1 MVCPVVLENRLTES
15 YRYNIAGTTFGIITV
30 MCDSGKLRIMIL
42 VNLLAATCL
51 TAGGF
56 DRVEPQTR
64 TSVVD
69 SPFADAVFRGV
80 TDKVNPV
87 GYRVGEPIRFRF
99 AFEGA
104 GKEAYSG
111 RYAIDWVRKGDDG
124 KRTTGRVP
132 IVRGQVPEVVTS
144 LDRPGMVRLEAWVVD
159 AKTGRREDRGK
170 RAPNWPS
177 WEMNDARSVFF
188 GGGALVEP
196 EKIVQSKPE
205 PADFEEFWARQKR
218 RLKDVPVQVIERRLN
233 SRPDSPCQIWG
244 VKVACAGPRPL
255 TGALCIP
262 RGAKQKSLKAV
273 CRFHG
278 YGTGV
283 CNPKDY
289 STVSNQIVFVINA
302 HGYDFWRE
310 KAYYEDMCDGV
321 ATVKWS
327 YGRSPWQNEYPEG
340 CYFNGMVLRLLRAY
354 DFIRTL
360 PEWDGVHLEAE
371 GESQGGAQSLWAASL
386 VDGIT
391 EVRPGVPGMADY
403 GAETVP
409 GRIVSG
415 FPWTWAPGLAYY
427 DTINHARHAKCPV
440 KITRAS
446 LGDTACTPTSLAAIF
461 NALPKNARSIVW
473 VQGSQHGYV
482 PPEPNQSI
490 ELPSGR
496 IVSVSVSKDVFL
508 DKTMERNSR

>member
-1 MVCPVVLENRLTES
+1 
-15 YRYNIAGTTFGIITV
+15 
-30 MCDSGKLRIMIL
+30 MIL

-51 TAGGF
+51 TACGF
-56 DRVEPQTR
+56 DRVEPQVR

-80 TDKVNPV
+80 TDKENPV

-104 GKEAYSG
+104 GEEAYSG

-124 KRTTGRVP
+124 KRTTGRVS

-159 AKTGRREDRGK
+159 AKTGRRADRGK
-170 RAPNWPS
+170 PAPNWPS

-196 EKIVQSKPE
+196 DRIVQSKPE
-205 PADFEEFWARQKR
+205 PGDFSDFWARQKR
-218 RLKDVPVQVIERRLN
+218 RLADVPIEVLEKKDVTPSN
-233 SRPDSPCQIWG
+233 SAFRVWT

-255 TGALCIP
+255 TGVLTMPEGAAP
-262 RGAKQKSLKAV
+262 RSLKAV
-273 CRFHG
+273 GCFQG

-283 CNPKDY
+283 CNPGRGRGRPGY
-289 STVSNQIVFVINA
+289 VSFVVNA
-302 HGYDFWRE
+302 HGYDFKRE
-310 KAYYEDMCDGV
+310 KDYYENMCDGV
-321 ATVKWS
+321 ATAKWS

-340 CYFNGMVLRLLRAY
+340 SYFNGMALRLMRAFDY
-354 DFIRTL
+354 LKTL
-360 PEWDGVHLEAE
+360 PEWNGTDLEAE
-371 GESQGGAQSLWAASL
+371 GESQGGAQALWAASL
-386 VDGIT
+386 VEGLT
-391 EVRPGVPGMADY
+391 EVRPGVPGFADF
-403 GAETVP
+403 GAEDVS

-427 DTINHARHAKCPV
+427 DTVNHARHAKCRV
-440 KITRAS
+440 RIMRAS
-446 LGDTACTPTSLAAIF
+446 LGDTACTPTSLAALY
-461 NALPKNARSIVW
+461 NALPRGSGSIVW